1 MCGCGGDVACGWCW
15 RGKVQRSRNEQGF
28 NLGPIRT
35 VRCSLVLRY
44 CLGFSSKVCGQA
56 EPSTSKSWP
65 SAPLHRGWWLL
76 ARCLCS
82 DTKRVLL
89 VQKGFIR
96 ICCQQGVRCRETW
109 TLSLHPEVFLS
120 VKWVSVLLHPKHLEG
135 EAAV

>member
-1 MCGCGGDVACGWCW
+1 MVGMLSVSAVGMGSC
-15 RGKVQRSRNEQGF
+15 RGPGMSRDITMSC

-82 DTKRVLL
+82 DTTRVLL
-89 VQKGFIR
+89 VQKGFIHL
-96 ICCQQGVRCRETW
+96 CCHQGVRCREIW

-120 VKWVSVLLHPKHLEG
+120 VKWVSVLLHPKHLE
-135 EAAV
+135 AAV